1 VPESLLLRYS
11 TDILGVLGGK
21 LLANWWYTYP
31 SEKNMSSS
39 VGMMIL
45 PKYSQYM
52 EKKNVPNHQPEL
64 GLVI

>member
-31 SEKNMSSS
+31 SEKYESDWIYWIIIPNL
-39 VGMMIL
+39 VGQNKI
-45 PKYSQYM
+45 Q
-52 EKKNVPNHQPEL
+52 VPNHQPVGE
-64 GLVI
+64 